1 MKTTKKKQDEF
12 NNIVNDYIRCID
24 SISKMPYYKMIGTVE
39 FCTKQGFGDVNILC
53 FSMGYLYRA
62 FYEYNG
68 EIVELETVIS
78 PIAMGATRGN
88 QYGLY
93 SRHEN
98 KYLAH
103 PYHTRFVHSYKD
115 GDR

>member
-1 MKTTKKKQDEF
+1 MKATKKQKDEF
-12 NNIVNDYIRCID
+12 NNIVNDYIRSID
-24 SISKMPYYKMIGTVE
+24 SISEMPYYKRIGKVE
-39 FCTKQGFGDVNILC
+39 FCTRQGFGGVNILF

-68 EIVELETVIS
+68 KIVELEPVLS
-78 PIAMGATRGN
+78 PIAMGATKGN

-93 SRHEN
+93 SRPEN
-98 KYLAH
+98 KYLDY
-103 PYHTRFVHSYKD
+103 PYHTRSVHSYKD